1 MFDTFS
7 LQNNNEVIKKQ
18 LKDLEKQR
26 INGMNLDDF
35 IFHKMITKVDPIEY
49 CHRVL
54 RAHLTPNR
62 RYLHENQIAL
72 IRAVCNPNVRQVAAL
87 MSRQAGKTESIASFA
102 GYLADNYPTMRIGIF
117 TPRIQQAE
125 VSLGRVSVFYQ
136 MNEDKLNNEIV
147 SITKDKI
154 LLSNNSFISAV
165 SGSDQSNIEGLT
177 FDVIILDEAQKIT
190 DYTWSERIVPMGG
203 ATNAKLIKIGTP
215 KFRNHFYES
224 FQNSKW
230 THVIRDWTQCPQLWA
245 LDDPPLLLP
254 DHKNPAS
261 GELRQYSKFV
271 FNLMPKILKQQYF
284 PNNPEVWT
292 DGEMSV
298 EDFKT
303 QYMLEFVDGAGS
315 FLTSD
320 EIKEFVS
327 GDFDW
332 IEKGSLGEVYYAGID
347 FAGSDA
353 DGADFTHISVIRVT
367 PQGEKQKVWGMEMHG
382 EPYPE
387 QMRIIAKI
395 FGGPSPRF
403 HVRHIFADY
412 TGCGAPVIQTLQME
426 YGIRNLTGII
436 FNGADRYSNSGM
448 NMKNIM
454 FAEAKNAI
462 SRGQFKYPSKERYY
476 AAAKR
481 NGDKTTF
488 YHKMV
493 EEWADLEYEVR
504 SNSINKRIEAPKGQ
518 HDDVCCS
525 DVLAHFAT
533 LHGGKSGLGIKASS
547 GRMFSRR

>member
-1 MFDTFS
+1 
-7 LQNNNEVIKKQ
+7 
-18 LKDLEKQR
+18 
-26 INGMNLDDF
+26 
-35 IFHKMITKVDPIEY
+35 
-49 CHRVL
+49 
-54 RAHLTPNR
+54 
-62 RYLHENQIAL
+62 
-72 IRAVCNPNVRQVAAL
+72 
-87 MSRQAGKTESIASFA
+87 MSRQAGKTESIASFS

-125 VSLGRVSVFYQ
+125 VSVGRISVFYQ
-136 MNEDKLNNEIV
+136 MNEDRLNNKIV

-154 LLSNNSFISAV
+154 TLSNNSFIMAV

-215 KFRNHFYES
+215 KFRNHFYET
-224 FQNSKW
+224 FQNPKW

-254 DHKNPAS
+254 DHKNPES
-261 GELRQYSKFV
+261 GELRQYSRFV

-284 PNNPEVWT
+284 PNNPEAWT

-320 EIKEFVS
+320 EIKDLTS

-332 IEKGSLGEVYYAGID
+332 LEHGVIGETYYAGID

-353 DGADFTHISVIRVT
+353 EGADFTHISVIRRA
-367 PQGEKQKVWGMEMHG
+367 PNGEKQKVFGMEMHG
-382 EPYPE
+382 ESYPE
-387 QMRIIAKI
+387 QMRMIARL
-395 FGGPSPRF
+395 FGGPQPLF
-403 HVRHIFADY
+403 NVRSIFADY
-412 TGCGAPVIQTLQME
+412 TGCGAPVVQTLKQE
-426 YGIRNLTGII
+426 YGLTNLTGII
-436 FNGADRYSNSGM
+436 FNGADRYTNSGM

-454 FAEAKNAI
+454 FAEMKNAI
-462 SRGQFKYPSKERYY
+462 SRGQFKYPSKTRFYEST
-476 AAAKR
+476 KS
-481 NGDKTTF
+481 NKNKTSF
-488 YHKMV
+488 YHKMI

-504 SNSINKRIEAPKGQ
+504 QNSINKRIEAPKGQ

-525 DVLAHFAT
+525 DVLAHFASS
-533 LHGGKSGLGIKASS
+533 HGTNAGIGLRASG
-547 GRMFSRR
+547 GRMFSRK